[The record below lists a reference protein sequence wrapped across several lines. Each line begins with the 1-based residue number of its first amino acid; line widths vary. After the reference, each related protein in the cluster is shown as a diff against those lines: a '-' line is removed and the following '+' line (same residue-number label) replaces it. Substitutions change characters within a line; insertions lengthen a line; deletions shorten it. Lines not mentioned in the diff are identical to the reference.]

1 MIKNIKSLLV
11 VFLLTIMVV
20 SCASTGETKKK
31 ATKANFGEKVKVLI
45 VEGSKNIRFEEVKG
59 FGDVTVVYK
68 SKTVAL
74 VNGVDKK
81 IPLTIYPKDKFIYV
95 NNTPYRGS
103 MQIRSTNKAGS
114 YIVINEIYLENYL
127 AALINS
133 EMNSS
138 WHIEAVKS
146 QAVIARTYALY
157 QKEKRKSD
165 EYHLKSSDLD
175 QVYKGASKEDAMS
188 FKAVMDTKGQ
198 VITYGGKFALTLYH
212 GNGGGRTENIENVWG
227 GHNDAKDFPYLR
239 SRKSPWD
246 KTGPN
251 YSWQFSIPIKNF
263 KAKLNQ
269 KGYGI
274 KKIKS
279 IKIKEKTS
287 SGRVLKV
294 YIKAKGKKKV
304 ITLSGEELRAML
316 GYSKLRSTMFKA
328 KKSGNEVLFKGYGS
342 GHGVGL
348 SQWGAKGMAEKGYSY
363 KKILKYY
370 YSGTKLV
377 KKY

>member
-1 MIKNIKSLLV
+1 MKKSFKNLYVLL
-11 VFLLTIMVV
+11 FTALLIT
-20 SCASTGETKKK
+20 SCASTGESKKK
-31 ATKANFGEKVKVLI
+31 PAKMNLGEKVKVLI
-45 VEGSKNIRFEEVKG
+45 VEGEKRLDFEDVKG
-59 FGDVTVVYK
+59 FSDLSVVYK
-68 SKTVAL
+68 SKTTAV
-74 VNGVDKK
+74 VNGVDKS
-81 IPLTIYPKDKFIYV
+81 IPLTLYPKDKFIYV
-95 NNTPYRGS
+95 NGTPYRGS
-103 MQIRSTNKAGS
+103 MTIRAHKKAGS

-157 QKEKRKSD
+157 QKEKRKND
-165 EYHLKSSDLD
+165 IYHLKSSDLD

-198 VITYGGKFALTLYH
+198 VLVYGGKFALTLYH

-227 GHNDAKDFPYLR
+227 GHNSSKDMPYLK

-251 YSWQFSIPIKNF
+251 YSWQFSLPIESF
-263 KAKLNQ
+263 KAKLNS
-269 KGYGI
+269 KGYGV
-274 KKIKS
+274 KKIKA

-287 SGRVLKV
+287 TGRVLKI
-294 YIKAKGKKKV
+294 YIKAKGKKTN
-304 ITLSGEELRAML
+304 ITLTGEELRALL

-328 KKSGNEVLFKGYGS
+328 KKSGSEVLFTGHGS

-348 SQWGAKGMAEKGYSY
+348 SQWGAKGMAENGYSY
-363 KKILKYY
+363 KKILKHYY
-370 YSGTKLV
+370 KGTKLV